1 MPPCLTVCGI
11 RRIFQRGGGEFSVP
25 AHEQEEV
32 CEVTRG
38 ELEVKID
45 GTARIAR
52 AGRRRVGGSSGTM
65 VKD

>member
-1 MPPCLTVCGI
+1 
-11 RRIFQRGGGEFSVP
+11 VP

-45 GTARIAR
+45 GMARIAR
-52 AGRRRVGGSSGTM
+52 AGQRRVGGSSGTM